1 MVLSVCWMRK
11 RETVGY
17 NVHVYEINKPSFFP
31 EVRLFFFC
39 ICSEKNVPVFHL
51 NYEKKDL
58 ALWVRVNNMNGDD
71 AYEAKLVGTFP
82 DVASYSG
89 VRSQQPTVNRTS
101 SVELQ

>member
-1 MVLSVCWMRK
+1 MK
-11 RETVGY
+11 TT
-17 NVHVYEINKPSFFP
+17 NHHFFP
-31 EVRLFFFC
+31 EVQPEVSFFFFFC
-39 ICSEKNVPVFHL
+39 TCSEKNVPVFHL

-71 AYEAKLVGTFP
+71 AYEAKLVGSFP